1 MRPKQVLILAAAI
14 LAQRTCFADGGAV
27 QLRRETKD
35 LVITVFSSP
44 APLSVGLQDIS
55 ILLQRRAGLE
65 PVTDAEVS
73 MLLRA
78 ERSKTEMEAQFSVP
92 GSKSLYAA
100 PITFTEPGAWNVII
114 TVLWKGERTE
124 TTARVDVAPAQVL
137 AAPHWKYVA
146 APPVIIVLFLVREQ
160 LVRRKRRG

>member
-1 MRPKQVLILAAAI
+1 MRPKQVLILAGAI

-27 QLRRETKD
+27 QLRRETRD
-35 LVITVFSSP
+35 FVITVFSSP

-55 ILLQRRAGLE
+55 ILLQHRAGLE

-78 ERSKTEMEAQFSVP
+78 ENSQTEVPTELSLP
-92 GSKSLYAA
+92 GSKLLYGA
-100 PITFTEPGAWNVII
+100 PVAFTEPGAWNVII

-146 APPVIIVLFLVREQ
+146 VPPVIIVLFLVREQ